1 MPRLHGGN
9 HRNKAEKWIATGS
22 ISSDVANQAPSLFQY
37 WKDHL
42 EADLAGFAD
51 PGTPVVV
58 GADGNILT
66 ATWEQ
71 RGQQRIERFSL
82 SQAGDFRWLDINGQR
97 ENYPTFLSSPRM
109 ADFDQL
115 AKAISR
121 VFAPLPHFVA
131 TNAKIGLADGEE
143 QLIEASPAG
152 LREAVVAARR
162 THGRT
167 SLFFVKGDAGA
178 GKTTLL
184 KELTAEQAK
193 KYVRADSQFLFLY
206 VSAQGRAL
214 SNLRDAFSGE
224 LQDLRAGFTR
234 DAVPALVR
242 EGLLVPVIDG
252 FDELL
257 GAAGYGDA
265 FNSLRQF
272 LLELQGHGTVLV
284 SARSAFYNLEFI
296 SRAPDVADSDWSL
309 QPVSLLPWN
318 DGQLYSYLNQHET
331 AAGKHQYRSAVDRLS
346 ASDRTLLTKPFFAS
360 KFPDYAA
367 AADDADRPR
376 SLLDFLINEYIARET
391 GKTLG
396 ASGSPLLSRD
406 GHRKL
411 LEEAAEHM
419 WQAEKR
425 RLSLEELQVLVEL
438 VAEDEG
444 LGGDEARQVV
454 AKVTSTIGFRTHS
467 GPGSG
472 RFEFDHEVYFD
483 YFLSQALVRHL
494 EQPENLGLFF
504 DRGVLPSDAIT
515 AGLMA
520 HSAPGFIANVVSP
533 VSAALRHEN
542 RRRNA
547 GACVAAYAQQ
557 HGPVVDETI
566 RNASFLEVDF
576 GHSVFRNVKFEGC
589 EFTGSRLDR
598 ARFEDCDATSSRFQS
613 VVVTNESHL
622 DFAGIIPGANFGSLI
637 HPDVD
642 DEIFSPQEVA
652 EVLRRLSAPLPGAT
666 VETFKYSPR
675 AKVLIKLLQIMARA
689 YRRANILFES
699 DEHLAKLFTAKQWP
713 ALRKV
718 LTENKVVREEER
730 AVSGPTVRAYRLL
743 VALDALLSGENA
755 SAPPSG
761 PIADFWSA
769 MRAIPPNARS

>member
-1 MPRLHGGN
+1 MSPN
-9 HRNKAEKWIATGS
+9 
-22 ISSDVANQAPSLFQY
+22 VPSLFHY
-37 WKDHL
+37 WKTRL
-42 EADLAGFAD
+42 EEDLAGFAD
-51 PGTPVVV
+51 PGTEVSVSV
-58 GADGNILT
+58 DENLLR

-71 RGQQRIERFSL
+71 REQHREERFRL
-82 SQAGDFRWLDINGQR
+82 SQAGDFRWIDANEQPVH
-97 ENYPTFLSSPRM
+97 YDAFLRSPQM

-115 AKAISR
+115 AKAVSR
-121 VFAPLPHFVA
+121 VFVPLPSFVA
-131 TNAKIGLADGEE
+131 TDATVGLSDGEE
-143 QLIEASPAG
+143 REIEASPAG
-152 LREAVVAARR
+152 LRETVVEARR
-162 THGRT
+162 TQGRT

-193 KYVRADSQFLFLY
+193 KYVRSDSQFLFLY

-318 DGQLYSYLNQHET
+318 DDQLYAYLNQHQT
-331 AAGKHQYRSAVDRLS
+331 PAAQQRYRHTVDGLS
-346 ASDRTLLTKPFFAS
+346 LADRALLTKPFFAS
-360 KFPDYAA
+360 KFPDYATA
-367 AADDADRPR
+367 VTGSDSPQ

-391 GKTLG
+391 RKTLG
-396 ASGSPLLSRD
+396 ASGEPLLSMR
-406 GHRKL
+406 GHRML

-438 VAEDEG
+438 VAEEEG
-444 LGGDEARQVV
+444 LGGDEARQIV
-454 AKVTSTIGFRTHS
+454 AKVTSTIGFRTRP

-483 YFLSQALVRHL
+483 YFLSTALIRHL
-494 EQPENLGLFF
+494 EHPENLGLFF
-504 DRGVLPSDAIT
+504 DRGVLPDDAI
-515 AGLMA
+515 L
-520 HSAPGFIANVVSP
+520 SALGTYSGPRFVATVMEP

-547 GACVAAYAQQ
+547 GACLAAYARQ
-557 HGPVVDETI
+557 HGPVAGETI

-576 GHSVFRNVKFEGC
+576 GDATFRDVVFDNC

-598 ARFEDCDATSSRFQS
+598 ARFDGCDATTSRFQS

-622 DFAGIIPGANFGSLI
+622 DFTGIVPGANFGSLI
-637 HPDVD
+637 HPDVE

-652 EVLRRLSAPLPGAT
+652 VVLRRLGTPLPGSSIAT
-666 VETFKYSPR
+666 FEYSPK

-699 DEHLAKLFTAKQWP
+699 DDHLVKLFGDKQWP

-718 LTENKVVREEER
+718 LTEHGVVREEQR
-730 AVSGPTVRAYRLL
+730 AVAGPHVRAYRLL
-743 VALDALLSGENA
+743 VALDSLVSGENMPE
-755 SAPPSG
+755 PPKG
-761 PIADFWSA
+761 PIAEFWSA
-769 MRAIPPNARS
+769 LRALPSAKS